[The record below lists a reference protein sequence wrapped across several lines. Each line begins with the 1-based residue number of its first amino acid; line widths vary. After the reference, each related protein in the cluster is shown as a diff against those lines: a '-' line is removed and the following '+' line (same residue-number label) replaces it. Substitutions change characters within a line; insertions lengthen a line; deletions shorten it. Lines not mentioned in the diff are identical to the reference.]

1 MDETSQALVLLI
13 KRQVLQM
20 RQLRQFQWSLAG
32 PNEGPDPLSSPSVT
46 SPEIQQAILDQIF
59 YDQDVM
65 KHPPSLTYQHSFLKK
80 LISMIEDEGVH
91 EISGDLL
98 EVFTEL
104 LMTAPKRQ
112 VSLRALIHS
121 TKDMRMVLLLLAS
134 RRLIFTRSWL
144 PIRPEEGGPPLKPCF
159 KSYCLDRECKKVVT
173 VMEEQTTI
181 SSGTTGLRTCFWL
194 AEYLIKHP
202 ETLAGKNVV
211 DIGCGIGFLGIA
223 CAVLG
228 AKKVMLTD
236 GNTQVL
242 TMAEQNI
249 GYNDVLCPTTASFL
263 DWENFTNEQIAAL
276 EAEVLILS
284 DLTYDP
290 TNIVPLVTVLKA
302 ILVKGVSAYMS
313 SAIRN
318 PQTFIDFFAHIKQ
331 ECTGVEIEEIPL
343 QDAEHLFFF
352 DENTVQTV
360 KVFHLHF
367 P

>member
-104 LMTAPKRQ
+104 LMTAPKR
-112 VSLRALIHS
+112 
-121 TKDMRMVLLLLAS
+121 
-134 RRLIFTRSWL
+134 
-144 PIRPEEGGPPLKPCF
+144 PEEGGPPLKPCF

-181 SSGTTGLRTCFWL
+181 SSGTTGLRTWEASFWL